1 MSMDEREKLRRSI
14 ERQAKRMEQAEQDRS
29 TLLSQTAFLGVLAL
43 LLVVPVILGAYL
55 GRWLDTLSEGYSIH
69 WTVSL
74 IIVGVIV
81 GIFNVYLFVRE
92 H

>member
-1 MSMDEREKLRRSI
+1 MDEQEKLRRSI
-14 ERQAKRMEQAEQDRS
+14 ERQAKRMEQAERDRS

-43 LLVVPVILGAYL
+43 LLVIPVILGAYL
-55 GRWLDTLSEGYSIH
+55 GRWLDSLSKGYSIH

-74 IIVGVIV
+74 IIIGVIV

>member
-1 MSMDEREKLRRSI
+1 MDEHEKLRRSI
-14 ERQAKRMEQAEQDRS
+14 ERQAKRMEQAEQDRP

-43 LLVVPVILGAYL
+43 LLVIPVIVGAYL
-55 GRWLDTLSEGYSIH
+55 GRWLDGLTEGYSIH

>member
-1 MSMDEREKLRRSI
+1 MDEREKLRRSI

>member
-1 MSMDEREKLRRSI
+1 MDEHEKLRRSI
-14 ERQAKRMEQAEQDRS
+14 ERQARRMEQADRDRS

-43 LLVVPVILGAYL
+43 LLVVPIILGAYL
-55 GRWLDTLSEGYSIH
+55 GRWLDTLSEDYSIH
-69 WTVSL
+69 WTISL
-74 IIVGVIV
+74 IIVGVMV

>member
-1 MSMDEREKLRRSI
+1 MDEHEKLRRSI
-14 ERQAKRMEQAEQDRS
+14 ERQAKRMEQAEQDRP

-43 LLVVPVILGAYL
+43 LLVIPVIVGAYL
-55 GRWLDTLSEGYSIH
+55 GRWLDGLTEGYSIH

-74 IIVGVIV
+74 IIIGVIV